1 MTHSPSP
8 RRHPP
13 RRVLQ
18 KLQNFVWNKRCTWHW
33 LAPHARQKKIALVCD
48 EGPAGAPAETNHPA
62 DFEEAL
68 GARPTQSGGPRVG
81 RIDAA
86 ALSLETVSR
95 VHSMEVGKFSQV
107 SHPPAESAFSVWSS
121 TRHEMPFACRSAACS
136 LPLHVAQVNNNGQIT
151 FTEPLYAYSPLL
163 KSEID
168 IIAPL
173 WTDLDNRHEGT
184 ISYRVDTSSAVLAQV
199 TAAVKEY
206 SPNITF
212 AATCAFIATW
222 DRVPYYRG
230 GGVVTFQV
238 VLAYNVHRS
247 FILFNY
253 GDIATTTQSWTAG
266 YRTMD
271 SVNSFI
277 IPLTKARELSTKSN
291 INVPG
296 KWSFRTDGSP
306 NLPTRFLALE
316 NEQILNPFAGNGSSG
331 AIFLQQPFKYFGYTY
346 SQIFVN
352 NNGHLTFTEPLPAYN
367 SSLDSGRDIIAPLWT
382 RLDNR
387 RGGTISYKEDT
398 SSPVLTQVT
407 AAVKRFFPNIPF
419 AATSAFVATWDS
431 VPYSNGGGV
440 ASFQVVLAYNV
451 HRSFILI
458 YYGDVAETG
467 QTWRAGYYT
476 VDFVSSFTI
485 PASSVRELS
494 TSSNVNVTACWSFH
508 VDGSPNSNFL
518 PFGNGELV
526 TPRLD
531 NGSSEAIILQQPLK
545 YFGHT
550 HNQTF
555 VNNNGLLTFT
565 EQLSDNIP
573 LLNCGRDFIAP
584 LWTHL
589 DNRRGGTIS
598 YREDTSSA
606 VLAQVTAAV
615 KQYFPNITFSASS
628 AFVATWDNVPY
639 SNGGGVVSFQTVLV
653 SSVHRTF
660 ILISY
665 GNIAETKQIW
675 LAGYNT
681 ADSVNSF
688 TIPVTNASELS
699 SSSNVNVNGRSS
711 FHVDGSP
718 KLPTSFLPSGV
729 GEIVIPT
736 AVDGSSDV
744 IFLQTPFKY
753 FGRTYNQIFVN
764 NNGHLTFTEPLPAY
778 NSSLHSGRDIIAP
791 LWTRLDNRRG
801 GTISYRQET
810 SSAALTQVTAAVKRY
825 FPNIPFAAT
834 SAFVATWDSV
844 PYSNGGGVAS
854 FQVVLAYNVHRS
866 FILIYYGDVA
876 ETGQPWQA
884 GYYTVDSI
892 SSFTIPASSVPELS
906 SSSNVNVTACWSFH
920 VDGSPNLPSNF
931 LPFGNGELV
940 TPRLDN
946 GSSEAIILQQPLK
959 YFGRTHNQTFVNNN
973 GLLTFTEQLSDNI
986 PLLNCGRD
994 FIAPLWTHL
1003 DNRRGGTISY
1013 REDTSSA
1020 VLAQVTAAVK
1030 QYFPNIT
1037 FSASSAFVATWDN
1050 VPYSNGGGVVSF
1062 QTVLVSSVHRTFIL
1076 INYGNIAETEQI
1088 WLAGYNTAD
1097 SVNSFTIPV
1106 TNASELSSSSNVNV
1120 NGRSSFHVDG
1130 SPKLPT
1136 SFLPSGVGEIVIPTA
1151 DDGSSDVIFL
1161 QTPFK
1166 YFGRTYNQIFVN
1178 NNGHLTFTQPLPA
1191 YNSSLDSG
1199 RDIIAPLWT
1208 RLDNRRGGTIS
1219 YRQETS
1225 SAALTQVTAAVKRY
1239 FPNIP
1244 FAATSAFV
1252 ATWDSV
1258 PYSNG
1263 GGVVSFQ
1270 TVLVSS
1276 VHRTFILINYGNIAE
1291 TEQIWLAGYNTADS
1305 VNSFT
1310 IPVTNASELSS
1321 SSNVNVNGRSSFH
1334 VDGSPKLPTSFLPS
1348 GVGEIVIP
1356 TADDGSSDVIFLQTP
1371 FKYFGRTYN
1380 QIFVNNNGHLTFTE
1394 PLPAYNSSLHSGRDI
1409 IAPLWTRLDNRR
1421 GGTISYRQ
1429 ETSSAALTQVTAAVK
1444 RYFPNIPFA
1453 ATSAFVA
1460 TWDSVPYSNGGGV
1473 ASFQVVLAYNVHRSF
1488 ILIYYGDVA
1497 ETGLSWQVN
1506 NNGLLTFTEQ
1516 LSDNIP
1522 LLNCGRD
1529 FIAPLWTHLDN
1540 RRGGTIS
1547 YREDTSSAVLA
1558 QVTAAVKQYFP
1569 NITFSA
1575 SSAFVATWDNVPY
1588 SNGGGVVSFQTV
1600 LVSSVHRTFILIN
1613 YGNIAE
1619 TKQIWLAGYNTADS
1633 LNSFTI
1639 PVTNASELS
1648 SSSNINV
1655 NGRSSFHVDGSPKLP
1670 TSFLPSEVGEI
1681 VIPTADDGSSDVIFL
1696 QTPFKYFG
1704 RTYNQIFVNN
1714 NGHLTFTEP
1723 LPAYNSSLDSRR
1735 DIIAPLWTRLD
1746 NRRGGTIS
1754 YRQETSSA
1762 ALTQVTAAVKR
1773 YFPNIPFAATSAFVA
1788 TWDSVPYSNGGGVA
1802 SFQVVLAYNV
1812 HRSFILIYYGDV
1824 AQTGQPWQAGYYT
1837 VDSISSF
1844 TIPASSV
1851 PELSSSSNVN
1861 VTACWSFHVDGSP
1874 NCKPTICVTGYDKVN
1889 NNGLLTFT
1897 EQLSENIP
1905 LLNCG
1910 RDFIAPLWTHLDNRR
1925 GGTISYR
1932 EDTSSAVLAQVTAAV
1947 KQYFPNITFS
1957 ASSAFV
1963 ATWDNVPYSN
1973 GGGVVS
1979 FQTVLV
1985 SSVHRTFILINYG
1998 NIAETKQI
2006 WLAGYNTADSANS
2019 FTIPVTNASELSSSS
2034 NVKVNGRSSFHVDG
2048 SPNLPTSFLP
2058 SEVGEIVIP
2067 TADDGSSDVIFLQ
2080 KPFKYFGRTY
2090 NQIFVNNNGHLTFT
2104 EPLPAYNSSL
2114 HSGRDI
2120 IAPLWTR
2127 LDNRRGGTISYR
2139 QETSSAALTQ
2149 VTAAVKRYFP
2159 NIPFAA
2165 TSAFVATWDS
2175 VPYSNG
2181 GGVASFQVVL
2191 AYNVHRSF
2199 ILIYYG
2205 DISETGQPWQAGYY
2219 TVDSIS
2225 SFTIP
2230 ASSVPELSSSS
2241 NVNVTACWSF
2251 HVDGSPNLPSNF
2263 LPFGNGELVT
2273 PRLDNGSSE
2282 AIILQQP
2289 LKYFGRTHNQTFVN
2303 NNGLLTFTEQLSD
2316 NIPLLNCG
2324 RDFIAPLWTHLDNR
2338 RGGTISYREDT
2349 SSAVLAQVTAAVK
2362 QYFPNIT
2369 FSASSAFVAT
2379 WDNVPYSNG
2388 GGVVSFQTVLV
2399 SSVHRTFILIN
2410 YGNIAETEQI
2420 WLAGYNTAD
2429 SVNSFTIPV
2438 TNASELSSSSNVN
2451 VNGRS
2456 SFHVDGSPK
2465 FPTSFLPS
2473 GVGEIVIPTADDGSS
2488 VIFLQTPFKYFGR
2501 TYNQIF
2507 VNNNGHLTFTEPLP
2521 AYNSS
2526 LDPGRDIIAPLWT
2539 HLDYRRGGTIS
2550 YRQETSSAAL
2560 TQVTAAVKRYFPN
2573 IPFAATSAFVA
2584 TWDSVPYSNGGGV
2597 ASFQVVLAYNVH
2609 RSFILIYYGDVA
2621 ETGLPWQ
2628 AGYYTVDSISS
2639 FTIPASSVP
2648 ELSSSS
2654 NVNVTACWSFH
2665 VDGSPNCKP
2674 TSCVTGSHSGN
2685 FELRVNAVGT
2695 PLRDES

>member
-876 ETGQPWQA
+876 ETGQPWQVNNNGLLTFTEQLSDNIPLLNCGRDFIAPLWTHLDNRRGGTISYREDTSSAVLAQVTAAVKQYFPNITFSASSAFVATWDNVPYSNGGGVVSFQTVLVSSVHRTFILINYGNIAETEQIWLAGYNTADSTNSFTIPVTNASELSSSSNVNVNGRSSFHVDGSPKLPISFLPYGVGEIVIPTADDGSSDVIFLQTPFKYFGRTYNQIFVNNNGHLTFTEPLPAYNSSLHSGKDIIAPLWTRLDNRRGGTISYRQETSSAALTQVTAAVKRYFPNIPFAATSAFVATWDSVPYSNGGGVASFQVVLAYNVHRSFILIYYGDVAETGQPWQA

-1252 ATWDSV
+1252 ATWDSVPYSNGGGVASFQVVLAYNVHRSFILIYYGNVAETGQPWQVNNNGLLTFTEQLSDNIPLLNCGRDFIAPLWTHLDNRRGGTISYREDTSSAVLAQVTAAVKQYFPNITFSASSAFVATWDNV

-2048 SPNLPTSFLP
+2048 SPN
-2058 SEVGEIVIP
+2058 
-2067 TADDGSSDVIFLQ
+2067 
-2080 KPFKYFGRTY
+2080 
-2090 NQIFVNNNGHLTFT
+2090 
-2104 EPLPAYNSSL
+2104 
-2114 HSGRDI
+2114 
-2120 IAPLWTR
+2120 
-2127 LDNRRGGTISYR
+2127 
-2139 QETSSAALTQ
+2139 
-2149 VTAAVKRYFP
+2149 
-2159 NIPFAA
+2159 
-2165 TSAFVATWDS
+2165 
-2175 VPYSNG
+2175 
-2181 GGVASFQVVL
+2181 
-2191 AYNVHRSF
+2191 
-2199 ILIYYG
+2199 
-2205 DISETGQPWQAGYY
+2205 
-2219 TVDSIS
+2219 
-2225 SFTIP
+2225 
-2230 ASSVPELSSSS
+2230 
-2241 NVNVTACWSF
+2241 
-2251 HVDGSPNLPSNF
+2251 
-2263 LPFGNGELVT
+2263 
-2273 PRLDNGSSE
+2273 
-2282 AIILQQP
+2282 
-2289 LKYFGRTHNQTFVN
+2289 
-2303 NNGLLTFTEQLSD
+2303 
-2316 NIPLLNCG
+2316 
-2324 RDFIAPLWTHLDNR
+2324 
-2338 RGGTISYREDT
+2338 
-2349 SSAVLAQVTAAVK
+2349 
-2362 QYFPNIT
+2362 
-2369 FSASSAFVAT
+2369 
-2379 WDNVPYSNG
+2379 
-2388 GGVVSFQTVLV
+2388 
-2399 SSVHRTFILIN
+2399 
-2410 YGNIAETEQI
+2410 
-2420 WLAGYNTAD
+2420 
-2429 SVNSFTIPV
+2429 
-2438 TNASELSSSSNVN
+2438 
-2451 VNGRS
+2451 
-2456 SFHVDGSPK
+2456 
-2465 FPTSFLPS
+2465 
-2473 GVGEIVIPTADDGSS
+2473 
-2488 VIFLQTPFKYFGR
+2488 
-2501 TYNQIF
+2501 
-2507 VNNNGHLTFTEPLP
+2507 
-2521 AYNSS
+2521 
-2526 LDPGRDIIAPLWT
+2526 
-2539 HLDYRRGGTIS
+2539 
-2550 YRQETSSAAL
+2550 
-2560 TQVTAAVKRYFPN
+2560 
-2573 IPFAATSAFVA
+2573 
-2584 TWDSVPYSNGGGV
+2584 
-2597 ASFQVVLAYNVH
+2597 
-2609 RSFILIYYGDVA
+2609 
-2621 ETGLPWQ
+2621 
-2628 AGYYTVDSISS
+2628 
-2639 FTIPASSVP
+2639 
-2648 ELSSSS
+2648 
-2654 NVNVTACWSFH
+2654 
-2665 VDGSPNCKP
+2665 CKP
-2674 TSCVTGSHSGN
+2674 MQPEAQT
-2685 FELRVNAVGT
+2685 
-2695 PLRDES
+2695 